1 MSKQN
6 PRKRGGG
13 QRNNSSYSG
22 NGGPSNHRNVPASD
36 YESDAAQYTESRGAT
51 VATAP
56 PVAPLDS
63 NINMELNMRVLRRYL
78 PGIRAILSIAA
89 NAVVYTFSPT
99 TQNWD
104 KHGVEGTMFV
114 CEQEPIVTPSGQALP
129 RQCVFVLNRRGL
141 DNLVLDLVRVSDCE
155 LTGELITFQ
164 LGGGE
169 GYASGDGG
177 GVDDND
183 IIGIWIHADEDT
195 TRELNT
201 TIIRGAWAQARLAM
215 ETLKEVAEA
224 EQAAAD
230 QTDADEGGAPAGEG
244 FGMPTGRRL
253 SITDLFGKRKAGGPT
268 AQQIVDTYI
277 KALREYNDTKD
288 VAQQLIGLVAENRGV
303 PVSRIYE
310 DEEYGV
316 TSKD

>member
-1 MSKQN
+1 MSKQT
-6 PRKRGGG
+6 PRKRAGGH
-13 QRNNSSYSG
+13 RNNSSYSG
-22 NGGPSNHRNVPASD
+22 NGSSGPSNHRHIPASD
-36 YESDAAQYTESRGAT
+36 YESDAVQHTESRGAT
-51 VATAP
+51 VP
-56 PVAPLDS
+56 PVTPLDS
-63 NINMELNMRVLRRYL
+63 NINMELNMQVLRRYL

-129 RQCVFVLNRRGL
+129 RQSVFVLNRRGL

-155 LTGELITFQ
+155 LTGELITFR

-177 GVDDND
+177 GVDDKD
-183 IIGIWIHADEDT
+183 VIGIWIHADEDT
-195 TRELNT
+195 TREINT

-215 ETLKEVAEA
+215 ETLKEAAEA

-244 FGMPTGRRL
+244 VFGLSAGRRL
-253 SITDLFGKRKAGGPT
+253 SITDLFGQRKAGG
-268 AQQIVDTYI
+268 
-277 KALREYNDTKD
+277 
-288 VAQQLIGLVAENRGV
+288 
-303 PVSRIYE
+303 
-310 DEEYGV
+310 
-316 TSKD
+316 